1 MERQMKIAAR
11 SGQECFDKPVLSL
24 VEGLS
29 INGNFS
35 LLSVLSSFVL
45 SLSKDSERM
54 FQRFARLTVATIIG
68 VGLNIASQAQAQ
80 QKEMP
85 EVTMLTAVP
94 NFAFAAIWV
103 AEQLKY
109 FEQEG
114 VRIKITPAPSG
125 SVCLNAVV
133 GRSTNFCASTSE
145 GLVLAKVEGAPAIA
159 IQAHN
164 RTMTLGVVLRKVIVD
179 KLGLSRESPIQA
191 RLKALTQLGTIG
203 ATGPGAASEQVIK
216 FLVKKAGGIGTI
228 IKFVYIGAPELP
240 AALMNDVIDA
250 YALSPPSAEISE
262 ASGKGYV
269 LIPLGKGEIPELT
282 DYPYEVLMAR
292 PDYVETNPKIAMAV
306 SRAIS
311 RGGALFRNKPEEAKA
326 ALRAHRL
333 SVKLSPEVFEL
344 SHNMVAGAMP
354 PWGTMSA
361 AGWQKVINFATGAG
375 IVKDLAKAPSNKE
388 GVLWTNKYVGKP

>member
-1 MERQMKIAAR
+1 MKQIKTRLAAITAL
-11 SGQECFDKPVLSL
+11 GLAVLL
-24 VEGLS
+24 C
-29 INGNFS
+29 
-35 LLSVLSSFVL
+35 
-45 SLSKDSERM
+45 
-54 FQRFARLTVATIIG
+54 
-68 VGLNIASQAQAQ
+68 ASPQAKAQ

-85 EVTMLTAVP
+85 EVSMLTAVP

-145 GLVLAKVEGAPAIA
+145 GLVLARVEGAPAIA

-164 RTMTLGVVLRKVIVD
+164 RTMTLGVTLRKAIVE
-179 KLGLSRESPIQA
+179 KLGLTRESPIQA

-216 FLVKKAGGIGTI
+216 FLVKKAGASATVL
-228 IKFVYIGAPELP
+228 KFVYIGAAELP
-240 AALMNDVIDA
+240 ASLMNDVIDA
-250 YALSPPSAEISE
+250 YALSPPSAEVTE
-262 ASGKGYV
+262 AAGKGYV
-269 LIPLGKGEIPELT
+269 LIPLGKGEISELT
-282 DYPYEVLMAR
+282 DYPYEVLMGR
-292 PDYVETNPKIAMAV
+292 PDYVEANPKIAMAV

-311 RGGALFRNKPEEAKA
+311 RGGALFRSKPEEAKA
-326 ALRAHRL
+326 ALKAHRL
-333 SVKLSPEVFEL
+333 SVKLTPEVFEL
-344 SHNMVAGAMP
+344 SHNMVANAMP
-354 PWGTMSA
+354 PWGTMTA

-375 IVKDLAKAPSNKE
+375 IVKDLAQAPSSKE

>member
-1 MERQMKIAAR
+1 MERRMRSASKFVAAAIIVLGFGIV
-11 SGQECFDKPVLSL
+11 SPV
-24 VEGLS
+24 
-29 INGNFS
+29 
-35 LLSVLSSFVL
+35 
-45 SLSKDSERM
+45 R
-54 FQRFARLTVATIIG
+54 
-68 VGLNIASQAQAQ
+68 AQ

-85 EVTMLTAVP
+85 EVTLLTAVP

-114 VRIKITPAPSG
+114 VRMKITPAPSG

-133 GRSTNFCASTSE
+133 GRSINFCASTSE
-145 GLVLAKVEGAPAIA
+145 GLVLARAEGAPAMA

-164 RTMTLGVVLRKVIVD
+164 RTMTLGVVLRKAIVD
-179 KLGLSRESPIQA
+179 KFGLTRQSPIGE

-203 ATGPGAASEQVIK
+203 ATGPGAASEQIFK
-216 FLVKKAGGIGTI
+216 FLVKKAGAIATVL
-228 IKFVYIGAPELP
+228 KFVYIGAPELP
-240 AALMNDVIDA
+240 PSLMNGVIDG
-250 YALSPPSAEISE
+250 YALSPPSAEVAE

-292 PDYVETNPKIAMAV
+292 PDYVAANPKIAMAV

-311 RGGALFRNKPEEAKA
+311 RGGALFHTKPEEAKA

-333 SVKLSPEVFEL
+333 GVKLDESVFNL
-344 SHNMVAGAMP
+344 SYSMVAGAMP
-354 PWGTMSA
+354 TWGTMSA
-361 AGWQKVINFATGAG
+361 AGWQKVIHFATGAG
-375 IVKDLAKAPSNKE
+375 IVKEAQAPSNKE

>member
-1 MERQMKIAAR
+1 MNYRVQPRLFVVLLAVLIL
-11 SGQECFDKPVLSL
+11 LSL
-24 VEGLS
+24 ALP
-29 INGNFS
+29 
-35 LLSVLSSFVL
+35 
-45 SLSKDSERM
+45 R
-54 FQRFARLTVATIIG
+54 
-68 VGLNIASQAQAQ
+68 AQAQ
-80 QKEMP
+80 QKELP
-85 EVTMLTAVP
+85 EVSMLTAVP

-114 VRIKITPAPSG
+114 VRVKITAAPSG

-145 GLVLAKVEGAPAIA
+145 GLVLARAEGAPTMA

-164 RTMTLGVVLRKVIVD
+164 RTMTLGVTLRKAIVD
-179 KLGLSRESPIQA
+179 KLKLTRESPIQA

-216 FLVKKAGGIGTI
+216 FLVKRAGATATVL
-228 IKFVYIGAPELP
+228 KFVYIGAAELP
-240 AALMNDVIDA
+240 SALMNDIIDA
-250 YALSPPSAEISE
+250 YALSPPSAEVTE
-262 ASGKGYV
+262 AAGKGYV
-269 LIPLGKGEIPELT
+269 LIPLGKGEVPELT
-282 DYPYEVLMAR
+282 DYPYEVLMVR
-292 PDYVETNPKIAMAV
+292 PDYVEANPKIAMAV

-311 RGGALFRNKPEEAKA
+311 RGGALFHSKPEEARA

-333 SVKLSPEVFEL
+333 GVKLDESVFDL
-344 SHNMVAGAMP
+344 SYNMVAKAMP
-354 PWGTMSA
+354 AWGSMTT

-375 IVKDLAKAPSNKE
+375 IVKEAQAPSNKE

>member
-1 MERQMKIAAR
+1 MRKQTRLAIGIVVLIVLIFVAAIPPAA
-11 SGQECFDKPVLSL
+11 K
-24 VEGLS
+24 
-29 INGNFS
+29 
-35 LLSVLSSFVL
+35 
-45 SLSKDSERM
+45 
-54 FQRFARLTVATIIG
+54 
-68 VGLNIASQAQAQ
+68 AQ
-80 QKEMP
+80 QKDLP
-85 EVTMLTAVP
+85 EVSMLTAVP

-114 VRIKITPAPSG
+114 VRVKITPAPSG

-145 GLVLAKVEGAPAIA
+145 GLVLAQAEGAPAIA

-164 RTMTLGVVLRKVIVD
+164 RTMTLGITLRKAIVD
-179 KLGLSRESPIQA
+179 KLGLTRESPIGA

-216 FLVKKAGGIGTI
+216 FLVKKAGASATVL
-228 IKFVYIGAPELP
+228 KFVYIGAAELP
-240 AALMNDVIDA
+240 ASLMNDVIDA
-250 YALSPPSAEISE
+250 YALSPPSAEITE

-282 DYPYEVLMAR
+282 DYPYEVLMVR
-292 PDYVETNPKIAMAV
+292 PDYVEANPKIAMAV

-333 SVKLSPEVFEL
+333 SVKLTEDVFNL

-354 PWGTMSA
+354 PWGTMTT

-375 IVKDLAKAPSNKE
+375 IVKEAQAPSNKE

>member
-1 MERQMKIAAR
+1 MERQMKITAR
-11 SGQECFDKPVLSL
+11 SGQECFDKLSM
-24 VEGLS
+24 
-29 INGNFS
+29 NGNFS
-35 LLSVLSSFVL
+35 LLSLLSSFVL

-54 FQRFARLTVATIIG
+54 FQRFAGLTVATIIG
-68 VGLNIASQAQAQ
+68 LGLNIASQAQAQ
-80 QKEMP
+80 QKDMP
-85 EVTMLTAVP
+85 EVSMLTAVP

-164 RTMTLGVVLRKVIVD
+164 RAMTLSVVLRKAIVD
-179 KLGLSRESPIQA
+179 KLGLTRESPINA

-203 ATGPGAASEQVIK
+203 ATGPGAASEQIFK
-216 FLVKKAGGIGTI
+216 FLVKKAGAIGTV
-228 IKFVYIGAPELP
+228 IKFVYIGAAELP
-240 AALMNDVIDA
+240 ASLMNDVIDA
-250 YALSPPSAEISE
+250 YALSPPSAEITE
-262 ASGKGYV
+262 PTGKGYV

-282 DYPYEVLMAR
+282 DYPYEVLMVR
-292 PDYVETNPKIAMAV
+292 PDYVEANPKIAMAV
-306 SRAIS
+306 ARAIS

-333 SVKLSPEVFEL
+333 SVKLAPEVFEL

-354 PWGTMSA
+354 PWGTMST

-375 IVKDLAKAPSNKE
+375 IVKDLAQAPSNKE